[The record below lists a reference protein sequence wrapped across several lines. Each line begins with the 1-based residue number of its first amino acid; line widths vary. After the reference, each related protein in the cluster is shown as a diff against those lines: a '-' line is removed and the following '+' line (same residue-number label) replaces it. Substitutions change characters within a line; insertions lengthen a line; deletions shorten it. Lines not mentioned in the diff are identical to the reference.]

1 MKQKLNFFDD
11 INDWSTILT
20 DTYNKNQN
28 TDIDL
33 DTKYNEF
40 SGKTP
45 VVFKDSSKCLLNS
58 DVLIL
63 FVAT

>member
-28 TDIDL
+28 TDICKFITDEAVEY
-33 DTKYNEF
+33 KIE
-40 SGKTP
+40 
-45 VVFKDSSKCLLNS
+45 VS
-58 DVLIL
+58 DPYDIQLIIKIGRAH
-63 FVAT
+63 V